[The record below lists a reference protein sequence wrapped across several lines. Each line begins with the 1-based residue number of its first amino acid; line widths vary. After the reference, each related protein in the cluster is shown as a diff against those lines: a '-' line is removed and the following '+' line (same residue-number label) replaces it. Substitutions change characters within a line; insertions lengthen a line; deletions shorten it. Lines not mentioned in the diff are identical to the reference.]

1 MCGSDPNLAPQTN
14 SAKCWSIPIMIFAII
29 SCIGFLGGA
38 WVQGIGG
45 VLGLVASSMLI
56 CCGPKAAGEGG
67 GMTQGAMI
75 LYVLGAIAEIL
86 GAVLGLL
93 AYFALVDTYTT
104 TCGGSEQCLNLAV
117 GITAIIIFP
126 SVALGIVA
134 GVLQLVGAFKAF
146 KSKQAIDAGGITVQ
160 K

>member
-1 MCGSDPNLAPQTN
+1 MVFS
-14 SAKCWSIPIMIFAII
+14 II

-75 LYVLGAIAEIL
+75 LYILGAIAEIL

-93 AYFALVDTYTT
+93 AYFALVDSYKTGCDYNMDGTIESGTYPD
-104 TCGGSEQCLNLAV
+104 EQGCMDLLVGFTAV
-117 GITAIIIFP
+117 IIFP

-134 GVLQLVGAFKAF
+134 GVLQLVGAFMAF
-146 KSKQAIDAGGITVQ
+146 KSKQAIAAGGVTVQ